1 MNNTQNATADTVDG
15 KTLYLELF
23 QDSTSPMTFPVLR
36 FHQHQ
41 RFWHRI
47 EARQEGFTFKT
58 GDLSSDAFSDV
69 YAGTVVVNSLR
80 IGDVT
85 IGAGEPQILKKLADG
100 HLEFDL
106 RNVVHDEYAFAGFNF
121 IGDNR
126 RAMATW
132 ATKGERVTQGRWQIA
147 YPS

>member
-1 MNNTQNATADTVDG
+1 M
-15 KTLYLELF
+15 
-23 QDSTSPMTFPVLR
+23 
-36 FHQHQ
+36 
-41 RFWHRI
+41 
-47 EARQEGFTFKT
+47 FKT
-58 GDLSSDAFSDV
+58 GDLGSDGLIDV
-69 YAGTVVVNSLR
+69 YANTAVVNGLR

-85 IGAGEPQILKKLADG
+85 IGAGELQILKRLADG

-132 ATKGERVTQGRWQIA
+132 ASKGERVTQGRWQIA
-147 YPS
+147 FPS